1 MELIDDLYHLSVGE
15 LLLLALIRQGI
26 DHRQPLVQVSGL
38 PERRVYRYIDQLM
51 GKTRY
56 QGGKLV
62 GGGLPLITSRKHPH
76 EQGFQLV
83 ITSDGE
89 QALQRVTA
97 ALGSNA
103 HT

>member
-1 MELIDDLYHLSVGE
+1 MASIDDLYHLSVGE
-15 LLLLALIRQGI
+15 LSLLALIGQGV
-26 DHRQPLVQVSGL
+26 DHRQPLVKASGL
-38 PERRVYRYIDQLM
+38 PERSVYNYVDRLM

-56 QGGKLV
+56 QKGKLV
-62 GGGLPLITSRKHPH
+62 GGGLPLVTSRKHPH
-76 EQGFQLV
+76 QQGFQLV

-97 ALGSNA
+97 ALGAGA